1 MYFEANFG
9 ILETSSGFL
18 ADISFTR
25 DKAMLVYL
33 EVNLGI
39 FETSSGFFVDISC
52 GLFVDISCG
61 FFVGIAEVVFG
72 SG

>member
-1 MYFEANFG
+1 MLVYFEVNFG
-9 ILETSSGFL
+9 IFETSRGFL

-25 DKAMLVYL
+25 DKAMLVYF

-39 FETSSGFFVDISC
+39 FETSSG
-52 GLFVDISCG
+52 LFVDITCG

>member
-1 MYFEANFG
+1 MYFEVNFG
-9 ILETSSGFL
+9 IFETSRGFL

-25 DKAMLVYL
+25 DKAMLVYF

-61 FFVGIAEVVFG
+61 FFVGITGVVFG

>member
-1 MYFEANFG
+1 
-9 ILETSSGFL
+9 
-18 ADISFTR
+18 
-25 DKAMLVYL
+25 MLVYF
-33 EVNLGI
+33 EVNFGI

-52 GLFVDISCG
+52 GLFVDITCG

>member
-1 MYFEANFG
+1 
-9 ILETSSGFL
+9 
-18 ADISFTR
+18 
-25 DKAMLVYL
+25 MLVYF

-52 GLFVDISCG
+52 GFFVDISCG
-61 FFVGIAEVVFG
+61 FFLDIAEVVTLVFG